1 MGVVK
6 LRVGMVPTL
15 ARKIPL
21 PERLITQIICLL
33 FRQLDNRLKA
43 HKHVSNRGKGTTY
56 VYA

>member
-1 MGVVK
+1 VVK
-6 LRVGMVPTL
+6 LRVGMMPTL

-43 HKHVSNRGKGTTY
+43 HKYASNRGKGTTY